1 VARKGVRGADWRRPI
16 LPGNGPLARV
26 HPAFAFLGVLL
37 VFLVA
42 VWWGGTPGAL
52 LLLLLALGVGA
63 LLAATWQR
71 LKPPDRAIRVF
82 ALLVLVAIALQEWM

>member
-1 VARKGVRGADWRRPI
+1 
-16 LPGNGPLARV
+16 V

-52 LLLLLALGVGA
+52 LLLLLALGVAA

>member
-1 VARKGVRGADWRRPI
+1 MARGGARGDGWRRPL
-16 LPGNGPLARV
+16 LPGSGPLAGV
-26 HPAFAFLGVLL
+26 HPAIAFLGVLA

-42 VWWGGTPGAL
+42 VWWGGTPGAV
-52 LLLLLALGVGA
+52 LLLALALAVGA

-71 LKPPDRAIRVF
+71 LRPPDRAIRVL